1 MTWMHTHVCISRWGL
16 VLGYSGIIGLDGKI
30 LDKAHTAQSQSR
42 GQRFPILRAC
52 LPVLL
57 IQTSLTALGLRT
69 KSCGL
74 AEETSPWGLCWRHS
88 STRS

>member
-1 MTWMHTHVCISRWGL
+1 MTWMHTHVCISRWRL
-16 VLGYSGIIGLDGKI
+16 IWDYSGIIGLDGK
-30 LDKAHTAQSQSR
+30 KAHISQSQSR

-88 STRS
+88 STGS